1 MAKGGKDILRRIKSV
16 KNTQQITKAMK
27 MVAAARLRKS
37 ESRAQASRP
46 YTDTLRKV
54 MSSLSGLTGD
64 SSHPYLAHI
73 NPDVPRVMVVLFT
86 SDKGLAG
93 AFNQNLLRKTEEF
106 VREQKAQGRE
116 VELVTVGRKGY
127 QYFKRRGWDVGELIP
142 SFTNAST
149 FADMRVLTHRM
160 TDAYLNGAVSE
171 VYLVYARYIN
181 VARNIPSAIR
191 LLPIEAPAELTTA
204 NTSGFNEEYE
214 LEPSPEALLD
224 ALLPRYFQTV
234 LFQASIENFTAEN
247 ASRMVAMEN
256 ATKAAGDMIKALTL
270 QYNKARQ
277 AGITLELLDIVGGA
291 EALKG

>member
-1 MAKGGKDILRRIKSV
+1 MGRQDCLRHQGRRARARIRRGLRVAKGGKDILRRIKSV

-64 SSHPYLAHI
+64 SSHPYLTHI
-73 NPDVPRVMVVLFT
+73 NPDVPKVMVVLFT

-106 VREQKAQGRE
+106 VKDQKTLGRE

-127 QYFKRRGWDVGELIP
+127 QYFKRRGWNVGELIP

-149 FADMRVLTHRM
+149 FADMRVLTQRM
-160 TDAYLNGAVSE
+160 
-171 VYLVYARYIN
+171 
-181 VARNIPSAIR
+181 
-191 LLPIEAPAELTTA
+191 
-204 NTSGFNEEYE
+204 
-214 LEPSPEALLD
+214 
-224 ALLPRYFQTV
+224 
-234 LFQASIENFTAEN
+234 
-247 ASRMVAMEN
+247 
-256 ATKAAGDMIKALTL
+256 
-270 QYNKARQ
+270 
-277 AGITLELLDIVGGA
+277 
-291 EALKG
+291 

>member
-1 MAKGGKDILRRIKSV
+1 VAKGGKDILRRIKSV

-73 NPDVPRVMVVLFT
+73 HPEVNRVMVVLFS

-93 AFNQNLLRKTEEF
+93 AFNVNLIRKSEEF
-106 VREQKAQGRE
+106 IREQRARGNE
-116 VELVTVGRKGY
+116 VELVMVGRKAY
-127 QYFKRRGWDVGELIP
+127 QYFRRRGWSTGELIP
-142 SFTNAST
+142 AFTNSTT
-149 FADMRVLTHRM
+149 FAEMRPLTHRI
-160 TDAYLNGAVSE
+160 TDAYMNGQVSE

-181 VARNIPSAIR
+181 VARNIPTVVR
-191 LLPIEAPAELTTA
+191 LLPIEAPAGTMAGKT
-204 NTSGFNEEYE
+204 GFNEEYE
-214 LEPSPEALLD
+214 LEPSPEALLEL
-224 ALLPRYFQTV
+224 LLPRYFQTV

>member
-1 MAKGGKDILRRIKSV
+1 VAKGGKDILRRIKSV

-64 SSHPYLAHI
+64 SSHPYLTHI

-93 AFNQNLLRKTEEF
+93 AFNQNLLRKTEDF
-106 VREQKAQGRE
+106 IREQKALGRE

-127 QYFKRRGWDVGELIP
+127 QYFKRRGWNVGELIP

-149 FADMRVLTHRM
+149 FADMHSLTSRM
-160 TDAYLNGAVSE
+160 TDAYLGGEVSE
-171 VYLVYARYIN
+171 VYLVFARYIS
-181 VARNIPSAIR
+181 VSRSIPSAIR
-191 LLPIEAPAELTTA
+191 LLPIEAPAELTGEGTA
-204 NTSGFNEEYE
+204 NTEEYE

-224 ALLPRYFQTV
+224 ALLPRYFQAV